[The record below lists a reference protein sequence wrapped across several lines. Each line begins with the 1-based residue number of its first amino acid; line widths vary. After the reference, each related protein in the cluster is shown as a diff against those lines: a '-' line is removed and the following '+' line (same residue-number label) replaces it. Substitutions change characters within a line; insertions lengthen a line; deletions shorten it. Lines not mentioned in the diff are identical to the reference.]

1 MLQGW
6 RGAKKFCYVYT
17 SHKNLFIYPIYLI
30 LCFTV
35 TVTPSITIPESSSDF
50 MILIISLTSPFEII
64 KVNAFP
70 TLTASFSTYF
80 FFFSNLFTAFEAI
93 FLTNVGTFSPANRIS
108 TFVSAFFLNI
118 PIQET
123 KDPPD

>member
-6 RGAKKFCYVYT
+6 SGAKKFCYIYT

-30 LCFTV
+30 SCFTV
-35 TVTPSITIPESSSDF
+35 SVTPSITIPESSSNF
-50 MILIISLTSPFEII
+50 MISIISLTSPFEMV

-70 TLTASFSTYF
+70 TLTASFSTH
-80 FFFSNLFTAFEAI
+80 FFSNLFTAFEAI

-108 TFVSAFFLNI
+108 TFVSAFFLNL

-123 KDPPD
+123 KDPPG